1 MKRELRKGAKRL
13 GIELSDS
20 MIEKFIVYQRELL
33 EWNKKMN
40 LVSSRDET
48 RLIKRHFLDS
58 LEPTKFIPDGAR
70 VLDIGS
76 GAGFPGVPIKI
87 IRDDIHL
94 DLLEPKL
101 KRFNFLNHL
110 VKTLNLSIGIY
121 RERVEDFSNSKVYDI
136 VLSRS
141 VGKLKWLTPVALSVL
156 SPDGKIVTYK
166 GSRFWDEFKEIDGW
180 KIFYR
185 KSRKFCDGTIVVL
198 KRKNRPR

>member
-1 MKRELRKGAKRL
+1 MKRELRKGTKKL

-40 LVSSRDET
+40 LVSSRDEQ

-58 LEPTKFIPDGAR
+58 LEPIKFIPDEAR

-101 KRFNFLNHL
+101 KRFNFLSHL

-121 RERVEDFSNSKVYDI
+121 RERIEDFDNNEMYDI

-156 SPDGKIVTYK
+156 SSDGKIITYK
-166 GSRFWDEFKEIDGW
+166 GSRFWEEFKEIDNW
-180 KIFYR
+180 KIFHR
-185 KSRKFCDGTIVVL
+185 KPRKFCDGTIVVL
-198 KRKNRPR
+198 KRKNKSR